1 MAKNKTPDPQPK
13 DKIFASADEI
23 SQSISKLRARIH
35 QVEELKRDGLPYRD
49 ALRVTAEYQLRDSI
63 REIFGERSPEYLQN
77 QNLRIKVNSKHS
89 VNETIS
95 LLQHLVVS
103 LEERRLDLLGLRSP
117 ASHRSVEK
125 SSEKSSSAQG
135 KHSPTPEP
143 TGDKSSPVIAPV
155 PPPCAP
161 TRQIKMVEP
170 TQSMLPPE
178 PAQVALTVEV
188 QQPVVD
194 PPVMPAM
201 PVIPAMPSPPIML
214 VSQTKLK
221 LSAEALTQ
229 APESPLLSALEPL
242 RFQAEAARPDVSDTQ
257 PSLESS
263 MSPTLRFPSSDAP
276 AEFIEPQRIVASSE
290 PGRHSN
296 GGVGQHNSPTNGSSE
311 DRDTDTIAHLRK
323 ICSAFHRV
331 ARQLRQRRDERP
343 TLEVEDER
351 DVLDLLHALLSI
363 EFDNIEP
370 DEWTPTY
377 ASGSTRTD
385 LWLKEE
391 GVVLIAKKTK
401 QGIGVKALTHQ
412 VSVDFERYGTHPD
425 CRLMFCFIYDP
436 EGRIGHPKGLEGD
449 LTLNYNGRRV
459 EALISPK

>member
-13 DKIFASADEI
+13 DKVFASTDEI

-63 REIFGERSPEYLQN
+63 REIFGDRSPEYLQH
-77 QNLRIKVNSKHS
+77 QNLRIKVNSKQS

-103 LEERRLDLLGLRSP
+103 LEERRMDLLGLRSP
-117 ASHRSVEK
+117 TPHKSVDIP
-125 SSEKSSSAQG
+125 SEKSSPVPS
-135 KHSPTPEP
+135 KHSPAPKP
-143 TGDKSSPVIAPV
+143 TVDEAVPVIAPPT
-155 PPPCAP
+155 PPSAP
-161 TRQIKMVEP
+161 TRPIKTVVPTEPMV
-170 TQSMLPPE
+170 PPE
-178 PAQVALTVEV
+178 PAQLALTVEV
-188 QQPVVD
+188 QQPVVEL
-194 PPVMPAM
+194 PVMPA
-201 PVIPAMPSPPIML
+201 IPSPPIML

-221 LSAEALTQ
+221 LSAEAGTHEPTL
-229 APESPLLSALEPL
+229 PLVSAHGPL
-242 RFQAEAARPDVSDTQ
+242 RFQAEAAPPDALNVQ

-263 MSPTLRFPSSDAP
+263 MSPKLRFPSSDAP
-276 AEFIEPQRIVASSE
+276 ADFIEPQRIVAISD
-290 PGRHSN
+290 PGRN
-296 GGVGQHNSPTNGSSE
+296 GTGGAGQCSSPLNTLSDD
-311 DRDTDTIAHLRK
+311 DRDTDPIGHVRT

-370 DEWTPTY
+370 EEWPPSY

-391 GVVLIAKKTK
+391 GVVIIAKKTK

-412 VSVDFERYGTHPD
+412 VSVDFERYGIHPD

>member
-1 MAKNKTPDPQPK
+1 MAKNKPPDPQPK
-13 DKIFASADEI
+13 DKVFTSADEI

-77 QNLRIKVNSKHS
+77 QHLRIKVNSKHS

-103 LEERRLDLLGLRSP
+103 LEERRLDLLGLRAP
-117 ASHRSVEK
+117 GSHKSVEK
-125 SSEKSSSAQG
+125 PSEKSSPAQG
-135 KHSPTPEP
+135 NPSPTPEP
-143 TGDKSSPVIAPV
+143 TIDKPSPVMSPV
-155 PPPCAP
+155 PPASVPAP
-161 TRQIKMVEP
+161 QITVIEP
-170 TQSMLPPE
+170 TQTMRLPE

-188 QQPVVD
+188 QQPVVER
-194 PPVMPAM
+194 PVMPAL
-201 PVIPAMPSPPIML
+201 PAMPPSPIML

-221 LSAEALTQ
+221 LSAEARTQ
-229 APESPLLSALEPL
+229 AQESPRLSAREPL
-242 RFQAEAARPDVSDTQ
+242 RFQAEAALPDVSDTQ

-263 MSPTLRFPSSDAP
+263 MSSKLRFPSSDAP
-276 AEFIEPQRIVASSE
+276 AEFIEPQRRVASSE
-290 PGRHSN
+290 PGRISN
-296 GGVGQHNSPTNGSSE
+296 GVAGQYSSPADTSNND

-343 TLEVEDER
+343 TLDVEDER
-351 DVLDLLHALLSI
+351 DVLDLLQTLLSI

-370 DEWTPTY
+370 EEWAPTY

-391 GVVLIAKKTK
+391 GVVIIAKKTK

-412 VSVDFERYGTHPD
+412 VSIDFERYGTHPD

>member
-1 MAKNKTPDPQPK
+1 MAKNKTHDFQPK
-13 DKIFASADEI
+13 DKVFTSTDEI

-35 QVEELKRDGLPYRD
+35 QVEELKREGLPYRD

-77 QNLRIKVNSKHS
+77 QNLRIKVNSKQS

-117 ASHRSVEK
+117 ASHHTMGK
-125 SSEKSSSAQG
+125 GSEKSAPAQSEDCSAA
-135 KHSPTPEP
+135 EP
-143 TGDKSSPVIAPV
+143 TADEPSPATAAV
-155 PPPCAP
+155 PPPPAP
-161 TRQIKMVEP
+161 TAELKMIEP
-170 TQSMLPPE
+170 VQPMRPPQ
-178 PAQVALTVEV
+178 PAQVAPTVEV
-188 QQPVVD
+188 QRPVAELPVVTA
-194 PPVMPAM
+194 MPAM
-201 PVIPAMPSPPIML
+201 PAPPIML
-214 VSQTKLK
+214 VSQGKLK
-221 LSAEALTQ
+221 LSAQAGAQ
-229 APESPLLSALEPL
+229 APESPLRPAYDPL
-242 RFQAEAARPDVSDTQ
+242 RFQAEAVPADVSDTQ
-257 PSLESS
+257 PSLERS
-263 MSPTLRFPSSDAP
+263 MSTKLHSLPSDAA
-276 AEFIEPQRIVASSE
+276 AEFIEPQRTVVSSDRGRNNDGVAGHSSAPAE
-290 PGRHSN
+290 
-296 GGVGQHNSPTNGSSE
+296 TSSE
-311 DRDTDTIAHLRK
+311 DREAESIAHLRK
-323 ICSAFHRV
+323 VCSAFHRV

-363 EFDNIEP
+363 EFDDIEP
-370 DEWTPTY
+370 EEWAPTY

-385 LWLKEE
+385 LWLKEA
-391 GVVLIAKKTK
+391 GVVIIAKKTK

-412 VSVDFERYGTHPD
+412 VSVDFERYGNHPG

-449 LTLNYNGRRV
+449 LTVNYNGRRV

>member
-13 DKIFASADEI
+13 DKIFASADEV

-63 REIFGERSPEYLQN
+63 REIFGERSPEYLQH

-103 LEERRLDLLGLRSP
+103 LEEKRLDLLGLRSP
-117 ASHRSVEK
+117 AVHKSVEK
-125 SSEKSSSAQG
+125 HLEKHVPARGKPTDAPEAQL
-135 KHSPTPEP
+135 TEP
-143 TGDKSSPVIAPV
+143 PPVIAP
-155 PPPCAP
+155 PPPP
-161 TRQIKMVEP
+161 
-170 TQSMLPPE
+170 SLPPPE
-178 PAQVALTVEV
+178 IQPVQPIQPRQSPAPDRVALTVEV
-188 QQPVVD
+188 KE
-194 PPVMPAM
+194 
-201 PVIPAMPSPPIML
+201 PVIAPPAVPAAPAMPSPPIML

-221 LSAEALTQ
+221 LSAEAIARVPEQPPML
-229 APESPLLSALEPL
+229 APEPLC
-242 RFQAEAARPDVSDTQ
+242 FQASAASPDVSPIQ

-263 MSPTLRFPSSDAP
+263 MATKLRFPSPEAP
-276 AEFIEPQRIVASSE
+276 TEFVQPQGEIASPES
-290 PGRHSN
+290 GRNSN
-296 GGVGQHNSPTNGSSE
+296 GMAGQYSSAASTSTDENGNG
-311 DRDTDTIAHLRK
+311 DRDATSHLRK
-323 ICSAFHRV
+323 ICAAFHRV

-351 DVLDLLHALLSI
+351 DVLDLLQALLSI
-363 EFDNIEP
+363 EYDNIEP
-370 DEWTPTY
+370 EEWAPTY
-377 ASGSTRTD
+377 ANGSTRTD

-391 GVVLIAKKTK
+391 GMVIIAKKTK
-401 QGIGVKALTHQ
+401 QGIGMKALTHQ

-449 LTLNYNGRRV
+449 LTLNYNGRRI

>member
-1 MAKNKTPDPQPK
+1 MAKNKTHDVQPK
-13 DKIFASADEI
+13 DKIFTSTDEI

-77 QNLRIKVNSKHS
+77 QNLRIKVNSKQS

-117 ASHRSVEK
+117 ASHQTMGK
-125 SSEKSSSAQG
+125 GSEKSAPAQSEDSSAAEPTADEP
-135 KHSPTPEP
+135 SPVSAAVPLPPTPTPE
-143 TGDKSSPVIAPV
+143 
-155 PPPCAP
+155 
-161 TRQIKMVEP
+161 IKMIQPVHP
-170 TQSMLPPE
+170 MRPPE
-178 PAQVALTVEV
+178 PARVAPTAEV
-188 QQPVVD
+188 Q
-194 PPVMPAM
+194 PPVAELPVMAATPAM
-201 PVIPAMPSPPIML
+201 PPPPIML
-214 VSQTKLK
+214 VSQGKLK
-221 LSAEALTQ
+221 LSAQ
-229 APESPLLSALEPL
+229 APESPLRSTCDPL
-242 RFQAEAARPDVSDTQ
+242 RFQAELAPPDVSDTQ
-257 PSLESS
+257 PSLERS
-263 MSPTLRFPSSDAP
+263 MSTKLRYPPSDA
-276 AEFIEPQRIVASSE
+276 ASEFIEPQRTVISSDRGRNNDGVAGHSSA
-290 PGRHSN
+290 PAS
-296 GGVGQHNSPTNGSSE
+296 TSSDE
-311 DRDTDTIAHLRK
+311 DRDTDTIAYLRK
-323 ICSAFHRV
+323 VCSAFHRV

-351 DVLDLLHALLSI
+351 DVVDLLHALLSI
-363 EFDNIEP
+363 QFDNIEP
-370 DEWTPTY
+370 EEWAPTY

-385 LWLKEE
+385 LWLKEA
-391 GVVLIAKKTK
+391 GVVIIAKKTK

-412 VSVDFERYGTHPD
+412 VSVDFERYGNHPD

-449 LTLNYNGRRV
+449 LTVNYNGRRV

>member
-1 MAKNKTPDPQPK
+1 MAKNKTPDARPQ
-13 DKIFASADEI
+13 DKVFTSTDEI

-117 ASHRSVEK
+117 AAHKGVGKPSEN
-125 SSEKSSSAQG
+125 SSPAQG
-135 KHSPTPEP
+135 NVSPTPGPIAE
-143 TGDKSSPVIAPV
+143 SSPVLAPV
-155 PPPCAP
+155 LPPSAP
-161 TRQIKMVEP
+161 TPEMKTVQPIQP
-170 TQSMLPPE
+170 MLPPE
-178 PAQVALTVEV
+178 PVQAALRVDV
-188 QQPVVD
+188 QQPAVEL
-194 PPVMPAM
+194 PVMAAM
-201 PVIPAMPSPPIML
+201 PANPPPPIML

-221 LSAEALTQ
+221 LSAEARAQ
-229 APESPLLSALEPL
+229 ASEPTHLSAREPL
-242 RFQAEAARPDVSDTQ
+242 RFQAEAAPPDVPDTQ

-263 MSPTLRFPSSDAP
+263 MSPNLRVPSSDGP
-276 AEFIEPQRIVASSE
+276 AQFTESQRVMASSE
-290 PGRHSN
+290 PGRNSN
-296 GGVGQHNSPTNGSSE
+296 GGAGQYSAATHPSSE
-311 DRDTDTIAHLRK
+311 EGGDTETLAHLRN

-331 ARQLRQRRDERP
+331 ARQLRQRREERP

-351 DVLDLLHALLSI
+351 DVLDLLQALLRI

-370 DEWTPTY
+370 EEWAPTY

-391 GVVLIAKKTK
+391 GVVIIAKKTK

-459 EALISPK
+459 EALVSPK

>member
-1 MAKNKTPDPQPK
+1 MAKNKAPDPQPK
-13 DKIFASADEI
+13 DKVFTSADEI

-35 QVEELKRDGLPYRD
+35 QVEELRRDGLPYRD

-103 LEERRLDLLGLRSP
+103 LEERRLDLLGLRAP
-117 ASHRSVEK
+117 ASHKSVGK
-125 SSEKSSSAQG
+125 PSEKSSPAQD
-135 KHSPTPEP
+135 KHSPTPEA
-143 TGDKSSPVIAPV
+143 TVDKPSPVISPV
-155 PPPCAP
+155 PPLSVP
-161 TRQIKMVEP
+161 TPQIKMVEP
-170 TQSMLPPE
+170 PQTRRLPE
-178 PAQVALTVEV
+178 PDQVALTGEV
-188 QQPVVD
+188 QQPVVERA
-194 PPVMPAM
+194 VMPA
-201 PVIPAMPSPPIML
+201 ITAMPPPPIML

-221 LSAEALTQ
+221 LSAEARTQ
-229 APESPLLSALEPL
+229 AQESPLLSTHEPL

-257 PSLESS
+257 PPLESS
-263 MSPTLRFPSSDAP
+263 MSSKLRFPSSDAP
-276 AEFIEPQRIVASSE
+276 AEFIEPPRMVASSE
-290 PGRHSN
+290 PGRTSN
-296 GGVGQHNSPTNGSSE
+296 GGAGQYPSPTNTSNDD

-343 TLEVEDER
+343 TLDVEDER
-351 DVLDLLHALLSI
+351 DVLDLLQALLSI

-370 DEWTPTY
+370 EEWAPTY

-391 GVVLIAKKTK
+391 GVVIIAKKTK